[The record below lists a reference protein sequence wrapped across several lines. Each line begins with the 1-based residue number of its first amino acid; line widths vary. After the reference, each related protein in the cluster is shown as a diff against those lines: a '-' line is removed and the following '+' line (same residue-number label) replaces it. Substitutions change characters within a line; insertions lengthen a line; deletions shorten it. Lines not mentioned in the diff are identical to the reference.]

1 MAMPAAHSAAV
12 AAGYTELRAL
22 PARVA
27 LAGEVVKGFGRG
39 SKELGIPTANLD
51 ADALG
56 DALAALPTGI
66 YLGWASVHVPGLE
79 GDESGGGGGGGSA
92 RVYKMVMSVGWN
104 PFYKN
109 ERKTVEP
116 HLLHD
121 FGARDFYGQRLRL
134 VLTGFMRPERG
145 FDSLGAL
152 VDAINADIA
161 HARALLDEE
170 PHASARDDAALADR

>member
-1 MAMPAAHSAAV
+1 MSTPAAHAAAV

-22 PARVA
+22 PVRVA

-66 YLGWASVHVPGLE
+66 YLGWASVRVPEIE
-79 GDESGGGGGGGSA
+79 GDGGSGGDGGSA
-92 RVYKMVMSVGWN
+92 RVHKMVMSVGWN

-170 PHASARDDAALADR
+170 PHASARDDATLVDR